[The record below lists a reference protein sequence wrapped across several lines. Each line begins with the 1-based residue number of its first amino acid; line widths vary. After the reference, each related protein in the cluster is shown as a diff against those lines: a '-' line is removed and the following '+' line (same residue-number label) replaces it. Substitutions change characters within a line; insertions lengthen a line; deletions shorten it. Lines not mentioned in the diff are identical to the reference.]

1 MHVSVIINTGSRFRP
16 ARGVGNVRV
25 AEFIAGLLIVLI
37 GIPAAASAQGT
48 GPQLNDIADVI
59 LFPGKTSAQSLTATD
74 PDTDQLTFY
83 KVSGPDYVAAVSAPQ
98 YGGHWGE
105 LTVAPGAGDVGSTTA
120 TIGVT
125 DGVSSDQKTID
136 IHVLDPSP
144 SSTLLRLDSDPNDYV
159 GGFGQHY
166 LFTTEGGTFTA
177 GGSPGGASGPGSA
190 SFGFIGPGHFWS
202 GHFTA
207 PGLAPGFYT
216 DDVFFSN
223 DEVRPGLSV
232 SGDGRGC
239 NVATG
244 YFEIKEI
251 VYGDNGAVISLWA
264 TFEQHCEG
272 SDAALRGEIRFNAHA
287 PVDVVTNLH
296 WSVERTEPLS
306 FEVQATDLDGD
317 PLTLTA
323 PTLPTGASFTDNG
336 NKTGLFAWTPAFEQR
351 GTHPAMFE
359 ARDAAGNTGR
369 ANTTISVTGS
379 TQARI
384 SSDPGDY
391 VGGGLQYVYRPPSA
405 QIRVVHQF
413 GGLTYHVYDEAQ
425 GLWEITFAQP
435 AGTPLAPGVYTNI
448 GSYPFQS
455 PGQAGV
461 SITHN
466 SNAAGVASGRVEI
479 KQLDLVRP
487 NEPVHSY
494 WMTFE
499 IVQHSGHVLSGDLRF
514 DADVVVDLEAPF
526 VATADEASPLE
537 IHVTATDGYG
547 RHVTMSAEDLPPG
560 ATFQDGGD
568 NTGTLQWT
576 PSLSQAGSYAVTF
589 HADAGGGATASART
603 RITVNN
609 LNHAPV
615 ADAGG
620 PYQGEPNVPI
630 AFDGSG
636 SSDPDGDP
644 IGLSWEFGDGFA
656 GYGTTVEHAYE
667 APGVYS
673 VTLYV
678 YDRFAESQ
686 DSTEATVTAESE
698 ARAFTTGGDR
708 NIRLGSGKATW
719 CAQIE
724 AQRNLFVPEDV
735 DLASVVLKTDG
746 TTGSVAEIQAVADKP
761 SHRADHDGNGVPEV
775 TTCFSKEDLRLLLSL
790 VRGTQSVPVRIEGHL
805 LSGGRF
811 AAELSVQV
819 IGSKGASALVA
830 SPNPLN
836 PHTTVTFYVAR
847 EGHVRLRVFD
857 AAGRLV
863 RTLVDG
869 SRSAGY
875 QDVLWTGE
883 TDDGSRAASGV
894 YYLKLE
900 TAAGSSRQSIVLMR

>member
-1 MHVSVIINTGSRFRP
+1 MNRP
-16 ARGVGNVRV
+16 AGV
-25 AEFIAGLLIVLI
+25 IATLCTLIVLF
-37 GIPAAASAQGT
+37 GVPAAVSAQGT
-48 GPQLNDIADVI
+48 GPHLNDLVEVI
-59 LFPGKTSAQSLTATD
+59 LFPGKTSSLILTATD

-83 KVSGPDYVAAVSAPQ
+83 KVSGPDYVTAVSAPQ
-98 YGGHWGE
+98 YGGHSGL

-125 DGVSSDQKTID
+125 DGASSDQKTFD
-136 IHVLDPSP
+136 VHVLDPSP
-144 SSTLLRLDSDPNDYV
+144 SSTFLRLDSDPADYV

-166 LFTTEGGTFTA
+166 LFTMEDGALSA
-177 GGSPGGASGPGSA
+177 GGVPGGASGPGSA
-190 SFGFIGPGHFWS
+190 GFGFTSSTHSWRGSFM
-202 GHFTA
+202 A
-207 PGLAPGFYT
+207 PGLAPGLYT
-216 DDVFFSN
+216 DDVFFS
-223 DEVRPGLSV
+223 DDDAQPSLDV

-244 YFEIKEI
+244 YFEIKEL
-251 VYGDNGAVISLWA
+251 VYGDNGAVVSLWA

-272 SDAALRGEIRFNAHA
+272 GDAALRGEIRFNAHA
-287 PVDVVTNLH
+287 PVDVQTNLH
-296 WSVERTEPLS
+296 WSVERTKPLS
-306 FEVQATDLDGD
+306 FQIQATDLDGD

-336 NKTGLFAWTPAFEQR
+336 NSTGLFAWTPAFEQR
-351 GTHPAMFE
+351 GAHPAVFE

-405 QIRVVHQF
+405 QVRVVNQF
-413 GGLTYHVYDEAQ
+413 GGLTYNVYDQEQ
-425 GLWEITFAQP
+425 GSWQITFAQP

-479 KQLDLVRP
+479 KQLDLVP
-487 NEPVHSY
+487 NGPVHSY

-499 IVQHSGHVLSGDLRF
+499 IVQNSGHVLSGDLRF

-526 VATADEASPLE
+526 VATVDEASPLE

-547 RHVTMSAEDLPPG
+547 RHVTLSAEDLPPG

-589 HADAGGGATASART
+589 RADAGGGATASART
-603 RITVNN
+603 RITVNHV
-609 LNHAPV
+609 NHAPV

-644 IGLSWEFGDGFA
+644 IALSWTFGDGLGA
-656 GYGTTVEHAYE
+656 YGMIVQHAYE

-673 VTLYV
+673 VILYV
-678 YDRFAESQ
+678 YDGHAAAQ
-686 DSTEATVTAESE
+686 DSTTATVTGEAET
-698 ARAFTTGGDR
+698 RAFTTGGDR
-708 NIRLGSGKATW
+708 TIRLGSGKATW
-719 CAQIE
+719 CVQIE
-724 AQRNLFVPEDV
+724 ALQDRFVPEDV
-735 DLASVVLKTDG
+735 DLASIVLKTDG
-746 TTGSVAEIQAVADKP
+746 TTGSVAEIHAVSDKS
-761 SHRADHDGNGVPEV
+761 SHRADHDGNGVPEA
-775 TTCFSKEDLRLLLSL
+775 TACFSKEDLRLLFDL
-790 VRGTQSVPVRIEGHL
+790 VRDTQSVPVRIEGRL
-805 LSGGRF
+805 ISGARF
-811 AAELSVQV
+811 TAELAVEV
-819 IGSKGASALVA
+819 IGSKGAVALAA

-869 SRSAGY
+869 SRTAGY
-875 QDVLWTGE
+875 QDVPWTGE
-883 TDDGSRAASGV
+883 TEDGLRAASGV

-900 TAAGSSRQSIVLMR
+900 TAEGSRRRSIVLMR